1 MSARRKMVT
10 GKDIKKRLRASED
23 QDPKISSTSDPLQK
37 LIVSPG
43 DNNMNKLNKLTEKQE
58 DLLLNKIIMQME
70 KNKLKEAKKKDKSK
84 SFRISLQPI
93 NEGKFIISHKDKR
106 HIVKAQENSEPNRKP
121 EPNKMKRILEES
133 LIPFNDNDEMYVGPM
148 PPQGDFMSGPFFL
161 RDGMEMRK
169 FPGPSNWKGDRGGRS
184 LWENPPRMTVRSW
197 NQPATW
203 RHLPPHQ
210 HQRKYPPQQ
219 LPHPI
224 DFPLTRVEELP
235 VSSDIEPKDHL
246 PSGAVNDDEIK
257 TIVIDGVPKDIRF
270 YGELGITFISWD
282 DPRELTFQDDVVRQ
296 ITFNNKE
303 SYTFSLNHS
312 YKEVLV
318 NGRLHKVKIGAPS
331 REIFIDHVPY
341 ECRFGSAIRIDL
353 DGVSITLKLEGLPP
367 QVKIGDTKRTD
378 LVAGKINVCI
388 DAEVVPVFL
397 DAKVQ
402 KFVLNGETHTLKFVN
417 ALETVLIND
426 VPFNVEYGGL
436 PEPIVINGKQHS
448 IRFPVLPKGTKP
460 GKVNIRDMEGNGN
473 ISPKFDKKSQES
485 NSDTRDPALPIY
497 RNLLQQENMSE
508 WSSQNDMIPTLASIP
523 KAGAHQ
529 VENQS
534 NPDVP
539 KSGTTTSE
547 PIPIMNVGDLFQKL
561 VAFGF
566 ITSTDQQNPPVSQ
579 EPMDENPPSSNKEI
593 SVEKPIAKPIFAPT
607 LSKLRRNS
615 CEKLRPIKFEQP
627 KTLKV
632 RQNVLYSTLYSG
644 MQCGS
649 CGMRFSPEAS
659 MQYSQ
664 HLDWHFRKNRRGK
677 RNNRVANS
685 RRWYYSL
692 SDWKNYEEIEDVKE
706 REKNYFDQQQQ
717 QADNVGV
724 EAEEYAVNPSV
735 SADPESTDECCD
747 VCRDKF
753 DYFFNEEKE
762 EWHLKNAIRIEDKT
776 YHPLCY
782 EDYQQS
788 LLDQTADESRIQSPK
803 LAKQEET
810 TIPGLEIILD
820 VDDEDEDN
828 NDVDTEPME
837 VVSLESDESK
847 QVQDEN
853 DKTEQPL
860 EKGGYDNNDDVILN
874 EVAPIVIVVDDDEE
888 MGQDGT
894 ESEMNNN
901 TEVKRD
907 SMDDGFV
914 EVSCLVS
921 LQIGKQMKIKAEPVD
936 LGEFINQEAL
946 TGALPEEQPEEQL
959 KEIPLSQTELLT
971 NMDGNIELLFNT
983 SSVPTSRISCNKI
996 KINISKSL
1004 PVINKEKESVV
1015 ESETPSE
1022 TYIDP
1027 FEPIPPGEEPEAALK
1042 PSLKNIKLSKL
1053 PPVRK
1058 GHELTGLCAVM

>member
-1 MSARRKMVT
+1 
-10 GKDIKKRLRASED
+10 
-23 QDPKISSTSDPLQK
+23 
-37 LIVSPG
+37 
-43 DNNMNKLNKLTEKQE
+43 
-58 DLLLNKIIMQME
+58 
-70 KNKLKEAKKKDKSK
+70 
-84 SFRISLQPI
+84 
-93 NEGKFIISHKDKR
+93 
-106 HIVKAQENSEPNRKP
+106 
-121 EPNKMKRILEES
+121 
-133 LIPFNDNDEMYVGPM
+133 
-148 PPQGDFMSGPFFL
+148 
-161 RDGMEMRK
+161 
-169 FPGPSNWKGDRGGRS
+169 
-184 LWENPPRMTVRSW
+184 MTVRSW

-485 NSDTRDPALPIY
+485 NSDTRDPPLPIY

-523 KAGAHQ
+523 EAGAHQ

-534 NPDVP
+534 NSDVP

-566 ITSTDQQNPPVSQ
+566 ITSTDQKNPPVSQ

-644 MQCGS
+644 MQCSS

-692 SDWKNYEEIEDVKE
+692 SDWKNYEELEDLKE

-762 EWHLKNAIRIEDKT
+762 EWHLENAIRIEDKT

-782 EDYQQS
+782 EDNQQQS

-853 DKTEQPL
+853 DKTEQPF

-921 LQIGKQMKIKAEPVD
+921 LQNGKQMKIKAEPVD

-971 NMDGNIELLFNT
+971 NMDGNIVLF
-983 SSVPTSRISCNKI
+983 
-996 KINISKSL
+996 
-1004 PVINKEKESVV
+1004 
-1015 ESETPSE
+1015 
-1022 TYIDP
+1022 
-1027 FEPIPPGEEPEAALK
+1027 
-1042 PSLKNIKLSKL
+1042 
-1053 PPVRK
+1053 
-1058 GHELTGLCAVM
+1058 